1 MTPLIS
7 CLIIAGVLAVMAVFV
22 VLLGLGL
29 CRAAAM
35 HDVREDTGD
44 YE

>member
-22 VLLGLGL
+22 VGL
-29 CRAAAM
+29 CMAASEVVP
-35 HDVREDTGD
+35 DVVEDDGE
-44 YE
+44 YR

>member
-7 CLIIAGVLAVMAVFV
+7 CLIIAGVLAIAAVFIV
-22 VLLGLGL
+22 GL
-29 CRAAAM
+29 CMAASEVVP
-35 HDVREDTGD
+35 DVVEDTGE